1 MKYIIILMALAF
13 TACQSSEEHEHD
25 EEGNHVATETPSVV
39 HTVWTNKSELFVEFP
54 ALIVGQA
61 SRFVA
66 HFTYIEKH
74 QAVTEGSLTVSL
86 IGNEKGIRQTVDSPA
101 SVGIFKPTLVPQQA
115 GVYQLKFELTTPT
128 ISDTIIISDVL
139 VYEDLESAIE
149 ALKNQ
154 EENLGSITFL
164 KEQAWKID
172 FQTAPVVRD
181 KVYEIIP
188 TSGIWE
194 IAPSDYKTMVATTN
208 GIVDF
213 LSINLTEGSKITKG
227 QSLAIVNS
235 SDLSTNNLSA
245 EIQKAKAV
253 YEQAKSE
260 YDRKKQLYDSKIV
273 PKSEFEEVQERYQVS
288 KSTYETLSAG
298 YSNGGK
304 KLVAPFD
311 GFIKSIA
318 VKNGDFV
325 EQGASILAISKHN
338 SSVLKI
344 QISSDYGLIKE
355 QIKEVW
361 YQPSAGNWSSLS
373 ANNGEIL
380 SVGKEVNSKKP
391 LVSVFA
397 KVKELVQMPEGSF
410 TNVQIA
416 FGQSEKVL
424 SIPEAALLEEYGK
437 YSVIAQS
444 SGKSF
449 ERRDVIIG
457 KRNGKNVE
465 ITNGLRA
472 GEVVV
477 TNGAYQVKMASM
489 SGQAPAHG
497 HDH

>member
-13 TACQSSEEHEHD
+13 TACQSTEEHEHD
-25 EEGNHVATETPSVV
+25 EEGNHLAVETPSLV
-39 HTVWTNKSELFVEFP
+39 HTVWTKKSELFVEFP
-54 ALIVGQA
+54 ALIVGHE
-61 SRFVA
+61 SRFAA
-66 HFTYIEKH
+66 HFTSLEKH
-74 QAVTEGSLTVSL
+74 QAVTEGSLTISL
-86 IGNEKGIRQTVDSPA
+86 LGNKKGIRQTVDSPA
-101 SVGIFKPTLVPQQA
+101 SVGIFKPTLVPKQA
-115 GVYQLKFELTTPT
+115 GIHQLKFELKTPT
-128 ISDTIIISDVL
+128 ISDTIVIRDVI
-139 VYEDLESAIE
+139 VYKDLESAIE

-172 FQTAPVVRD
+172 FQTAAVVKD
-181 KVYEIIP
+181 NIYEIIP

-194 IAPSDYKTMVATTN
+194 VAPSDYKTMVATTN
-208 GIVDF
+208 GVVEF
-213 LSINLTEGSKITKG
+213 LSNNLTEGSEIIKG
-227 QSLAIVNS
+227 QPLAMINS
-235 SDLSTNNLSA
+235 SELSTNNLSA

-298 YSNGGK
+298 YSSGGK

-311 GFIKSIA
+311 GFIKSLS
-318 VKNGDFV
+318 VGNGDFV
-325 EQGASILAISKHN
+325 EQGTPILAISKHQ

-344 QISSDYGLIKE
+344 QISSNYALNKE
-355 QIKEVW
+355 QIKDVW
-361 YQPSAGNWSSLS
+361 YQPSAGNWSSLLETD
-373 ANNGEIL
+373 GEIL

-391 LVSVFA
+391 LIAVYA
-397 KVKELVQMPEGSF
+397 KVNELVQLPEGSY
-410 TNVQIA
+410 TNAQIA
-416 FGQSEKVL
+416 FGQSEEVL
-424 SIPEAALLEEYGK
+424 TIPEAALLEDYGK
-437 YSVIAQS
+437 YSVIVQI
-444 SGKSF
+444 SGESF

-465 ITNGLRA
+465 ITNGLQV

-477 TNGAYQVKMASM
+477 TNGTYQVKMASM

>member
-13 TACQSSEEHEHD
+13 TACQSTEEHEHD
-25 EEGNHVATETPSVV
+25 EEGNHIAEETPSLV
-39 HTVWTNKSELFVEFP
+39 HTVWTKKSELFVEFP
-54 ALIVGQA
+54 ALIVGHE
-61 SRFVA
+61 SRFAA
-66 HFTYIEKH
+66 HFTYLEKH
-74 QAVTEGSLTVSL
+74 QAVTEGSLTISL
-86 IGNEKGIRQTVDSPA
+86 IGNKKGIRQTVDSPA
-101 SVGIFKPTLVPQQA
+101 SVGIFKPTLVPKQA
-115 GVYQLKFELTTPT
+115 GIYQLKFELRTPT
-128 ISDTIIISDVL
+128 ISDTIVIRNVV
-139 VYEDLESAIE
+139 VYKDLETAIE

-172 FQTAPVVRD
+172 FQTAAVVKD
-181 KVYEIIP
+181 NILEIIP

-194 IAPSDYKTMVATTN
+194 VSPSDYKTMVATTN
-208 GIVDF
+208 GIVEF
-213 LSINLTEGSKITKG
+213 LSTNLTEGSKITKG
-227 QSLAIVNS
+227 QSLAMINS

-245 EIQKAKAV
+245 EIQKAKAI

-298 YSNGGK
+298 YSSGGK

-311 GFIKSIA
+311 GFIKSLS
-318 VKNGDFV
+318 VGNGDFV
-325 EQGASILAISKHN
+325 EQGTPILAISKHQ

-344 QISSDYGLIKE
+344 QISSNYALNKE
-355 QIKEVW
+355 QIKDVW
-361 YQPSAGNWSSLS
+361 YQPTAGKWSSLS
-373 ANNGEIL
+373 ETNGEVL

-416 FGQSEKVL
+416 FGQSEEVL
-424 SIPEAALLEEYGK
+424 SIPEAALLEDYGK
-437 YSVIAQS
+437 YSVIVQI
-444 SGKSF
+444 SGESF

-465 ITNGLRA
+465 ITNGLQI

>member
-1 MKYIIILMALAF
+1 MKYILILMALAF
-13 TACQSSEEHEHD
+13 TACQSTEDHDHD
-25 EEGNHVATETPSVV
+25 EEGSHVETETPSVV

-54 ALIVGQA
+54 ALIVGQE
-61 SRFVA
+61 SRFAA
-66 HFTYIEKH
+66 HFTSLEKH
-74 QAVTEGSLTVSL
+74 QAVTEGGLTVSL
-86 IGNEKGIRQTVDSPA
+86 IGNGKGIRQTVDSPA
-101 SVGIFKPTLVPQQA
+101 SVGIFKPTLVPKQA
-115 GVYQLKFELTTPT
+115 GVYQLKFELKTPT
-128 ISDTIIISDVL
+128 ISDTILISDIV
-139 VYEDLESAIE
+139 VYENLESAIE

-172 FQTAPVVRD
+172 FQTAAVVKD
-181 KVYEIIP
+181 NIYEIIT

-194 IAPSDYKTMVATTN
+194 VAPSDYKTMVATTN
-208 GIVDF
+208 GVVEF
-213 LSINLTEGSKITKG
+213 LSTNLTEGSKITKG
-227 QSLAIVNS
+227 QSLAMINS

-245 EIQKAKAV
+245 EIQKAKAIF
-253 YEQAKSE
+253 EQAKSE

-298 YSNGGK
+298 YSSGGK

-311 GFIKSIA
+311 GFIKSLS
-318 VKNGDFV
+318 VGNGDFV
-325 EQGASILAISKHN
+325 EQGASILAISKHQ

-344 QISSDYGLIKE
+344 QISSKYALSKE
-355 QIKEVW
+355 QIKDVW
-361 YQPSAGNWSSLS
+361 YQPSAGNWSSLLKTD
-373 ANNGEIL
+373 GEIL

-391 LVSVFA
+391 LIAVYA
-397 KVKELVQMPEGSF
+397 KVNELVQLPEGSF

-416 FGQSEKVL
+416 FGQSEEVL
-424 SIPEAALLEEYGK
+424 SIPEGALLEDYGK
-437 YSVIAQS
+437 YSVIVQI
-444 SGKSF
+444 SGESF

-465 ITNGLRA
+465 IINGLQI